1 MASTMDHLVGITV
14 LPEYFQ
20 AEGVDQ
26 VLANCVEKAC
36 ANAITTSP
44 YVMEVADAVSGQREP
59 PLDAGA
65 GAVRLL
71 DRPLWGKHELF
82 VRTSP
87 AFEPNMELYA
97 GLSYLPPPA
106 DELTSKLSHHLHEAI
121 AHASMEGLQIYMQ
134 VQAAIPPGYRVQF
147 GGPRAEDLPL
157 LPDQQPVGDRVAI
170 NGSLASREILE
181 YHCALIVDLC
191 NQYPELTGIRVDW
204 PEYPPYRLDSV
215 FLDFS
220 PHVRRFADD
229 RTNLEFQQ
237 ILESVGDFY
246 DRLHGKGD
254 RLLTDD
260 VLRAIVD
267 GPAPWSVLQGLFN
280 DYGIADW
287 LRLKSKLVTNFIATM
302 RESLDNYGHQDK
314 VLVPHAFPPPFNV
327 MSGLDYAQVA
337 SLADHIPVKLY
348 TMHWAMIARF
358 YLDQISR
365 CNPHLGESLL
375 VDAVFKLLDISD
387 SPPPPRIEDVRYP
400 GPHDRHFESRNSQ
413 LHKLTNAQR
422 AAGSTPIA
430 ALVHGYGPVMDM
442 IKRFQIGMEG
452 TDNRVWINRYGY
464 LSDDKLSKI
473 GETVRVLA
481 RGDQ

>member
-1 MASTMDHLVGITV
+1 MADKQQLDI
-14 LPEYFQ
+14 EQ
-20 AEGVDQ
+20 AINAAIRERAALQ
-26 VLANCVEKAC
+26 AANAEQLAN
-36 ANAITTSP
+36 
-44 YVMEVADAVSGQREP
+44 
-59 PLDAGA
+59 
-65 GAVRLL
+65 
-71 DRPLWGKHELF
+71 
-82 VRTSP
+82 
-87 AFEPNMELYA
+87 
-97 GLSYLPPPA
+97 
-106 DELTSKLSHHLHEAI
+106 
-121 AHASMEGLQIYMQ
+121 Q
-134 VQAAIPPGYRVQF
+134 VQLAMDLCKSLKC
-147 GGPRAEDLPL
+147 EDLEG
-157 LPDQQPVGDRVAI
+157 VGDR
-170 NGSLASREILE
+170 L
-181 YHCALIVDLC
+181 
-191 NQYPELTGIRVDW
+191 
-204 PEYPPYRLDSV
+204 
-215 FLDFS
+215 
-220 PHVRRFADD
+220 
-229 RTNLEFQQ
+229 
-237 ILESVGDFY
+237 
-246 DRLHGKGD
+246 
-254 RLLTDD
+254 
-260 VLRAIVD
+260 
-267 GPAPWSVLQGLFN
+267 
-280 DYGIADW
+280 
-287 LRLKSKLVTNFIATM
+287 ATM

-375 VDAVFKLLDISD
+375 VDGVFKLLDISD